1 MSYICTQITTSKT
14 NIMKTIKSIKENVNV
29 ELLSNSFAYEDVPA
43 NEIRN
48 IETEVTLVMAIKSN
62 STMSTY
68 QVSATVNNY
77 SYEITNIEV
86 INLLRELYKL
96 SSNKFV
102 KDVITT
108 VGQTKKYSQ
117 KQIDIIVSEMVKFEN
132 LTINF

>member
-1 MSYICTQITTSKT
+1 MT
-14 NIMKTIKSIKENVNV
+14 TIKMYTSENVNV
-29 ELLSNSFAYEDVPA
+29 ELLSTSFAYEDVPA

>member
-1 MSYICTQITTSKT
+1 MLYICTQITANKT

-29 ELLSNSFAYEDVPA
+29 ELLSTSFAYEDVPA

>member
-1 MSYICTQITTSKT
+1 MSYIYTQITTSKT